1 MNAIPTMDPGEASP
15 VDPDAL
21 LEALPGD
28 DPAGVSLRYDPLYQA
43 IRTAREEDDQTL
55 PMGDWERPLVKA
67 DWKRVASLCCDAL
80 QHRSK
85 DFQLAA
91 WLCEAWTYLHGID
104 GFLAGTRLLTALAQR
119 YWDSAWP
126 RIEDGDA
133 EPRGAPFAWAN
144 EVYPQVLALHVPL
157 LAIDANEPE
166 SISLDRWERSAIAP
180 APAQDDEDA
189 AVLTRE
195 LIVNAAAQ
203 RPARTALIHM
213 HRQLE
218 EAGGQWAALVAQVD
232 ALLGDD
238 APSLARVSV
247 VLDRLLRAVTVLL
260 GPQGV
265 REPDDVSTLQLAGAS
280 AGAGAVVPLS
290 ATDVPVAVPRSAVAS
305 VGTAAVAG
313 TTIASRDHAYQM
325 LATIADYLAQQE
337 PHSPTPYLLRRA
349 VVWGRMPLPELMR
362 EVAREEGGLG
372 RYLSM
377 LGLD

>member
-1 MNAIPTMDPGEASP
+1 MNAIPTMELGETSP
-15 VDPDAL
+15 VDFDAL

-43 IRTAREEDDQTL
+43 IRAAREEDDHTL

-67 DWKRVASLCCDAL
+67 DWKRVASLCSDAL

-104 GFLAGTRLLTALAQR
+104 GFLAGTRLLAALAQR
-119 YWDSAWP
+119 YWKSAWP

-133 EPRGAPFAWAN
+133 EPRCAPFAWAN
-144 EVYPQVLALHVPL
+144 EVFPQVLALHVPL

-166 SISLDRWERSAIAP
+166 TISLDRWERSAIAR
-180 APAQDDEDA
+180 APAEDDEDA

-195 LIVNAAAQ
+195 LIVNAATQ
-203 RPARTALIHM
+203 RPARAALVHM
-213 HRQLE
+213 YRQLGDAS
-218 EAGGQWAALVAQVD
+218 EAWTALVAQVD
-232 ALLGDD
+232 ALLGDE
-238 APSLARVSV
+238 APSLGRVST
-247 VLDRLLRAVTVLL
+247 VLERLLRAVTVLL

-265 REPDDVSTLQLAGAS
+265 QGMQESDDALAPVVT
-280 AGAGAVVPLS
+280 AGTAAL
-290 ATDVPVAVPRSAVAS
+290 DVPVAAPGLPVAS
-305 VGTAAVAG
+305 ADAAVVG